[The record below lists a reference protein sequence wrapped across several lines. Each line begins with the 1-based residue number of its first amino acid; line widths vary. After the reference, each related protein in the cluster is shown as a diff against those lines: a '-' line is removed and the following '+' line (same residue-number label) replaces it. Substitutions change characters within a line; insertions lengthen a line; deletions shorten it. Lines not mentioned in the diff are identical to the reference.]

1 MKKLSQSLWF
11 NVLLILSLTAFG
23 LVIALY
29 DSYTEALNTL
39 LSIKLDRLV
48 LIMMYGILQYFVW
61 GYILMIMA
69 RQIEPKYRFRQGL
82 TNAFVG
88 GFMSGITP
96 SSTGG
101 QVVQISTYK
110 RQGLTTFQ
118 GAGLIWMD
126 YFMYSVALVC
136 LTLILYLFQFQNFNH
151 SSITFIF
158 GLGLFIN
165 VLIILVLGL
174 MVKYPNF
181 AKKTGAW
188 VIQKITNGSFIKH
201 KDDWLQQYAE
211 SIEHFHE
218 AMFAVHESKEMLWKL
233 FGLNILR
240 LLLFFSAPIMIAFI
254 TGIQLQLTD
263 LIHLIAL
270 AAFVHMANTFVPL
283 PGASGA
289 TESVFVLS
297 FSTVIGKAA
306 AASTMILW
314 RFSTFHLVLFIGGI
328 IYLSD
333 RHQHLV
339 KIKKENENE
348 EMVSE

>member
-61 GYILMIMA
+61 AYILMIMA

-136 LTLILYLFQFQNFNH
+136 LTLILYLFQFQNFY
-151 SSITFIF
+151 
-158 GLGLFIN
+158 LF
-165 VLIILVLGL
+165 
-174 MVKYPNF
+174 
-181 AKKTGAW
+181 
-188 VIQKITNGSFIKH
+188 
-201 KDDWLQQYAE
+201 
-211 SIEHFHE
+211 
-218 AMFAVHESKEMLWKL
+218 
-233 FGLNILR
+233 
-240 LLLFFSAPIMIAFI
+240 
-254 TGIQLQLTD
+254 
-263 LIHLIAL
+263 
-270 AAFVHMANTFVPL
+270 
-283 PGASGA
+283 
-289 TESVFVLS
+289 
-297 FSTVIGKAA
+297 
-306 AASTMILW
+306 
-314 RFSTFHLVLFIGGI
+314 
-328 IYLSD
+328 
-333 RHQHLV
+333 
-339 KIKKENENE
+339 
-348 EMVSE
+348 

>member
-11 NVLLILSLTAFG
+11 NILVILTLTAFG

-29 DSYTEALNTL
+29 DSYTQAINTL
-39 LSIKLDRLV
+39 LSIPFERLV
-48 LIMMYGILQYFVW
+48 LIMMYGLLQYLVW

-69 RQIEPKYRFRQGL
+69 RQIDPKYRYLQGL

-88 GFMSGITP
+88 GFMAGITP

-110 RQGLTTFQ
+110 RHGLTTFQ

-126 YFMYSVALVC
+126 YFMYSVALVV
-136 LTLILYLFQFQNFNH
+136 LTLFLFIIQFKYFE
-151 SSITFIF
+151 SASITFIF
-158 GLGLFIN
+158 GLGLLIN
-165 VLIILVLGL
+165 LLIILVLGL
-174 MVKYPNF
+174 MVKYPHF

-188 VIQKITNGSFIKH
+188 VIQKITDLPFIKH
-201 KDDWLQQYAE
+201 KDEWLNQYYE

-218 AMFAVHESKEMLWKL
+218 AMFAVHESKDMLWML

-254 TGIQLQLTD
+254 TGIQFD
-263 LIHLIAL
+263 ISDWFHLFAL

-314 RFSTFHLVLFIGGI
+314 RFSTFHLVLLIGGM

-333 RHQHLV
+333 RHKHLV
-339 KIKKENENE
+339 KIKKEQLNE
-348 EMVSE
+348 ENSH